1 MYSAV
6 RAEAGLESTFTGI
19 HSVTL
24 PTLSLVR
31 GYEKKWQRREGD
43 TPGTGKLEPGRR
55 HGASSA
61 DQESQIQVWR
71 EKLEPF

>member
-1 MYSAV
+1 MS
-6 RAEAGLESTFTGI
+6 AEAGLEPTFTGI
-19 HSVTL
+19 HAVTM

-43 TPGTGKLEPGRR
+43 TLGNGKPESGRR

-61 DQESQIQVWR
+61 DQDSQVQVWT